1 MRLNVVHPGADEL
14 KYEIRG
20 IVRFANKLEETGID
34 IIWENIGDPVA
45 KGEEVPQWIRDI
57 IAKEAEKSSES
68 YGYSP
73 TKGLLSARKF
83 LARTRSAET
92 GAKLTPEN
100 IIFFNGL
107 GDAVTKIYTWLNPMA
122 RVLGPNP
129 AYPTHSS
136 LEGAHSHKPMLTYD
150 LDPDK
155 GWLPDPKEV
164 RRLVKEDPSIAGL
177 LIINPDN
184 PTGVVYPEEIL
195 KEFVSIAK
203 RYKLFLISDEIY
215 ANLAF
220 ENSGFVSLA
229 SLSKNVPTLIMQ
241 GLSKE
246 VPWPGS
252 RCGWIEFYNT
262 RTDTN
267 FSAYARSI
275 EDAKMTEVCSTTLP
289 QAVLPDILG
298 HPKYGPHLQ
307 ERRAKYEA
315 RAEKAIE
322 ILSASKHLKV
332 VKPKGAFYLAV
343 TFSDELKK
351 GRPKL
356 RAKNW
361 KAQLLL
367 ESELRK
373 IKTTDFD
380 KRFCYKL
387 LAATGI
393 CTVPLASG
401 FNSHEPGFRMTLL
414 ENDEE
419 KFEKTLRT
427 ILQAVESVK
436 IG

>member
-20 IVRFANKLEETGID
+20 IVRFAKKLEKTGID
-34 IIWENIGDPVA
+34 ITWENIGDPVA

-57 IAKEAEKSSES
+57 ISKETKDSSYS
-68 YGYSP
+68 YQYSP
-73 TKGLLSARKF
+73 TKGLLSTRKF
-83 LARTRSAET
+83 LAENRTKQT
-92 GAKLTPEN
+92 GAVLDAEN

-107 GDAVTKIYTWLNPMA
+107 GDAVTKIYGWLNPMA

-136 LEGAHSHKPMLTYD
+136 LEGAHSHKPMLTYS
-150 LDPDK
+150 LDPDNQ
-155 GWLPDPKEV
+155 WLPNMQEV
-164 RRLVKEDPSIAGL
+164 RRMVKEDPAIAGL
-177 LIINPDN
+177 LVINPDN
-184 PTGVVYPEEIL
+184 PTGIVYPKEIL
-195 KEFVSIAK
+195 QEFVRIAK
-203 RYKLFLISDEIY
+203 KYKLFLIADEIY

-220 ENSGFVSLA
+220 SGSGFVSLA
-229 SLSKNVPTLIMQ
+229 SVSKDVPTLIMQ

-262 RTDTN
+262 KTDTN
-267 FSAYARSI
+267 FRAYARSI

-289 QAVLPDILG
+289 QAVLPAILG
-298 HPKYGPHLQ
+298 NPAYGPHL
-307 ERRAKYEA
+307 EARRAKYQA

-322 ILSASKHLKV
+322 ILGQSEHLRI

-343 TFSDELKK
+343 TFSEDFLKS
-351 GRPKL
+351 RLRL
-356 RAKNW
+356 RAKNL

-367 ESELRK
+367 EAELMK
-373 IKTTDFD
+373 IDPFDFD
-380 KRFCYKL
+380 KRFCYQL

-393 CTVPLASG
+393 CVVPLRSG

-414 ENDEE
+414 ENNE
-419 KFEKTLRT
+419 KIFENTLRT
-427 ILQAVESVK
+427 ILQTVESVK
-436 IG
+436 I